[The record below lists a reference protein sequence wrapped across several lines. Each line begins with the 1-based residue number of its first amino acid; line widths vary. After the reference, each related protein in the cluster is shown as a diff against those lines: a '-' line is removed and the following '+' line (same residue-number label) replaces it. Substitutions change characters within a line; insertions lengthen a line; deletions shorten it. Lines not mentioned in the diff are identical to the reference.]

1 MPSMMNKDVLDPAIT
16 ATARCHGC
24 NEIVL
29 LGTRQC
35 PYCEMELDQ
44 KEMQARALK
53 SVKIDQAITSANTIR
68 TFNPAIFLLFIIALL
83 RLVMDFGF
91 QLNLYATFLWFLPA
105 VTIVLWFI
113 KHGGWKSFEEDYLTS
128 KKAMKMSLLG
138 WLAGNVLNWITF
150 YVSAR

>member
-128 KKAMKMSLLG
+128 KKAMKMSLLAG
-138 WLAGNVLNWITF
+138 WLGTC
-150 YVSAR
+150 